1 MINGHCVRLPSELNR
16 QSDESDQ
23 SDYSAVT
30 NVLMYLSW
38 LARLRR
44 KYGKTYRFPNS
55 AFRQTGRT
63 DKGRIRSNTDGVN
76 LRPVG

>member
-1 MINGHCVRLPSELNR
+1 MINGRRVRLPSELNR
-16 QSDESDQ
+16 QSAESDQ

-38 LARLRR
+38 LARWRR

-55 AFRQTGRT
+55 AFPKDRMNGQGTH
-63 DKGRIRSNTDGVN
+63 
-76 LRPVG
+76 L